1 MRLLLRA
8 GLILGL
14 ATAACKDSIGPKSL
28 ANPQETTAQIAA
40 FESLFDVSALNSFSA
55 LSGDIAPVAPYR
67 VAALR
72 AVAAA
77 SNPLASQSA
86 LRPFAK
92 GLESS
97 RMLRQLIPTMTATNA
112 AALFPP
118 EVLGKTFEWNP
129 TLDRYEQTARTGAP
143 GTGVRFILYA
153 VDVLTNLPVEP
164 VVEVGYVDLVDESSS
179 SVAKVHVTVA
189 GVGGAPVYVDYT
201 VSLEGLSASSARL
214 ATAGYITNG
223 AGSPDTLLFSGS
235 ITASG
240 SQTSATVT
248 QDVRL
253 DVNSRDIHVRLW
265 EKVILTETTAE
276 LRIYYL
282 FRHGSETVTL
292 EGGFDLDSIGETV
305 SGEITAKVNG
315 GLFATCTVEASP
327 GSFTY
332 TCRGADADGLNAD
345 EHQALQALGDGVAH
359 TSVILGGIF
368 APGLNVLGAGF

>member
-1 MRLLLRA
+1 MRLLFRA

-55 LSGDIAPVAPYR
+55 LSGEIAPVAPAR

-97 RMLRQLIPTMTATNA
+97 RMLRQLIPTMTGASA

-118 EVLGKTFEWNP
+118 DVVGKTFEWNP
-129 TLDRYEQTARTGAP
+129 TFDRYDPTARTGAP
-143 GTGVRFILYA
+143 ATGVRFILYA
-153 VDVLTNLPVEP
+153 VDVLTNQPVEP
-164 VVEVGYVDLVDESSS
+164 VVEVGYVDLADESSGNT
-179 SVAKVHVTVA
+179 AKVHVSVA
-189 GVGGAPVYVDYT
+189 GVGGAPVYVDYV
-201 VSLEGLSASSARL
+201 VSLEGLSSSSARL
-214 ATAGYITNG
+214 STAGYITNG
-223 AGSPDTLLFSGS
+223 AGSPDTLRFAGTIS
-235 ITASG
+235 ASG
-240 SQTSATVT
+240 SQTSASVT
-248 QDVRL
+248 QDVKL
-253 DVNSRDIHVRLW
+253 DVNSQDIHVRLW
-265 EKVILTETTAE
+265 EKVILTQSTAE

-282 FRHGSETVTL
+282 FKHGSETVTL
-292 EGGFDLDSIGETV
+292 EGGFDLDGIGESV

-315 GLFATCTVEASP
+315 GLFATCTVSANP
-327 GSFTY
+327 GSFIY
-332 TCRGADADGLNAD
+332 ECHGADADGLNAD
-345 EHQALQALGDGVAH
+345 EQEALQSLGDGVEH
-359 TSVILGGIF
+359 VSTVLGGIF